1 LLFSSPP
8 NQEDLEPPPPA
19 PHWWRHGE
27 VEEPSRCSDFLPT
40 KHYLSENSVA
50 LSSDISYPL

>member
-19 PHWWRHGE
+19 PHWWRYGE
-27 VEEPSRCSDFLPT
+27 VEEPSGCSDFLPT

-50 LSSDISYPL
+50 LSSDIS